1 MSATITITLPPDLE
15 KLVEKKAAA
24 DGQGVEEYT
33 LSVLRKVTE
42 LPTLREL
49 FADVHADIADIKAK
63 GITDEEVERDID
75 AVVAEVRARRRA

>member
-15 KLVEKKAAA
+15 KLVEKRAAA

-49 FADVHADIADIKAK
+49 FADVHADIKAR

-75 AVVAEVRARRRA
+75 AAVAEVRARRRA